1 MTINDIAWMMRNSD
15 RFQRQGTQ
23 PNLPNGSL
31 PPAGHVNPYCEPG
44 MDITGMTREDFQTV
58 PVPKEAEQ
66 KMKDLAMR
74 GMDTYY
80 GMSGPDGDIV
90 ADTIEAY
97 SLEAAVP
104 DRINTSYTLT
114 NIYRAEVNRIF
125 DFIRSRAPGWEPGQ
139 KFDTSILN
147 EYRQGVD
154 VKA

>member
-1 MTINDIAWMMRNSD
+1 
-15 RFQRQGTQ
+15 
-23 PNLPNGSL
+23 
-31 PPAGHVNPYCEPG
+31 
-44 MDITGMTREDFQTV
+44 
-58 PVPKEAEQ
+58 
-66 KMKDLAMR
+66 MKDLAMR

-125 DFIRSRAPGWEPGQ
+125 DFVRSRIPGWQIGQ
-139 KFDTSILN
+139 RFDTSILDG
-147 EYRQGVD
+147 YRQGVD